1 MQQLTLEWTAAEQH
15 LSQTVSLQQ
24 STKTPGTIRV
34 GRDATICDV
43 VIKHPDPSIEKT
55 VSGLHIE
62 IFFNP
67 ENHKFYLRNLTRD
80 RQPPKRPNPVIV
92 DGQKVVTE
100 EVPLHVGSQIRLG
113 RMALQVKAIETQQV
127 PVATPS
133 APAPLYQ
140 RVCGNPRTPHYHPL
154 TYNKLNCEI
163 CGYVMLGATLVYPV
177 AEA

>member
-1 MQQLTLEWTAAEQH
+1 MQQLTLEWTTADQN
-15 LSQTVSLQQ
+15 LSQTVSLQHP
-24 STKTPGTIRV
+24 TKTPGSIRV
-34 GRDATICDV
+34 GRDATFCDV
-43 VIKHPDPSIEKT
+43 VIQHPDPSIEKT

-62 IFFNP
+62 IFFNS
-67 ENHKFYLRNLTRD
+67 ETNRFYLRNLTRD

-100 EVPLHVGSQIRLG
+100 EVPLQVGSQIRLG
-113 RMALQVKAIETQQV
+113 RMALRVKAIETKLMEE
-127 PVATPS
+127 PVAQTPR
-133 APAPLYQ
+133 YQ

-177 AEA
+177 AEV